1 MADKTDRDII
11 SSKDDCIKVMEKGIS
26 VTTCALFIVATM
38 AGSGILAIPKALSES
53 GWTGIV
59 LLILGCCMSLYC
71 GIILGQCWML
81 TNRTLESSR
90 QHIRDPYP
98 TIGKI
103 AAGKLGKRI
112 VEICVLVTLV
122 GVCTVFLLL
131 SANQISSIVSKN
143 IGSLKPQNEFRVFV
157 LICGLVLLPFTWLNS
172 PKEIWQFALAAS
184 LCTIIACIFIII
196 RTSMYLYENGV
207 ASNDKRTTETFKSFF
222 SAFGTIAFAFGGA
235 IDFPSLQ
242 TDMKLPDKFPLAA
255 ILAFIAVLFMYIPVA
270 VLPYLAF
277 GSTVDGNIL
286 KTLKNLER
294 NGKFMITMS
303 EVVITLHLLFTFVIT
318 INPISRQL
326 ETYFKTEHNFG
337 RTRVILR
344 SSIVFFII
352 GISEAVPHFGV
363 ILSIVGGTTV
373 TMTSFILPCYF
384 YWILKKNIPLY
395 VKILLLKIV
404 LIAVISG
411 GSSTYTACTQLT
423 NPFVS

>member
-326 ETYFKTEHNFG
+326 ETYFKTEHIGFHDLLC
-337 RTRVILR
+337 RT
-344 SSIVFFII
+344 
-352 GISEAVPHFGV
+352 
-363 ILSIVGGTTV
+363 
-373 TMTSFILPCYF
+373 
-384 YWILKKNIPLY
+384 LY
-395 VKILLLKIV
+395 KD
-404 LIAVISG
+404 S
-411 GSSTYTACTQLT
+411 
-423 NPFVS
+423 